1 MNATTT
7 APVANETVAD
17 IKKMDDTEL
26 RALLNKLRDDEFDL
40 ADKELAA
47 NQKQQA
53 AVVAQIRDLK
63 ATRTNEL
70 TKIAEAIKSQG
81 FSVKEIFGSNALS
94 LFSSE
99 ELTAEAQS
107 RGLFTAK
114 AAKTEGKAEGEKK
127 TRGPIVPKVFASDN
141 NPVFIDIPKATDDHQ
156 RVVDVVIKQG
166 RINEPYNGKS
176 GPAFASIGKPALRVK
191 GTDIAETEKNLAKF
205 VVQESKEFAKSPVG
219 KAELTKIATAI
230 FNYVDPKAKD
240 AEPHNEAQAAM
251 QGKA

>member
-17 IKKMDDTEL
+17 IKKMDATEL
-26 RALLNKLRDDEFDL
+26 RALLTKLRDDEFDL

-53 AVVAQIRDLK
+53 AVVAQIRELK
-63 ATRTNEL
+63 ATYNTEL
-70 TKIAEAIKSQG
+70 TKVAEAVKSQG
-81 FSVKEIFGSNALS
+81 FSIKEIFGSNALS

-114 AAKTEGKAEGEKK
+114 APKTPKAEGEKK
-127 TRGPIVPKVFASDN
+127 TRAPIVRKSDS
-141 NPVFIDIPKATDDHQ
+141 NPVFIDIPKHTDDHQ
-156 RVVDVVIKQG
+156 KVVDVVIKQG
-166 RINEPYNGKS
+166 RINEFYNGKS
-176 GPAFASIGKPALRVK
+176 GPALASIGKPALRVK
-191 GTDIAETEKNLAKF
+191 GKDIAETEKNLAKF
-205 VVQESKEFAKSPVG
+205 IVQESKEFAKTPEG

-230 FNYVDPKAKD
+230 FNYVDSKAKG